1 MRGGW
6 RRRTTGE
13 GSKALLSYN
22 FSKGPE
28 LSNPLDPGSEPTGN
42 TRYVLDEIY
51 ESPDG
56 IADHWQQ
63 AQASWDD
70 FGALVE
76 AIAGSSPQ
84 SLHAGEIAVA
94 HDCLGRRD
102 GYVWTVRFSR
112 EVRGRSDGSCTHPFL
127 GSRDRP
133 HRLLALPHPT
143 HGQIPSW
150 RRSRRCKRA
159 HPPAFCG
166 WGDGSLVGG
175 RWGESSGIAV
185 RRPRCG

>member
-1 MRGGW
+1 MATQGKSQLLITFVATPEKVAEVDRLVASHAAW
-6 RRRTTGE
+6 MAETHHRE

-28 LSNPLDPGSEPTGN
+28 LANPLDPSSEATGN

-76 AIAGSSPQ
+76 VIAGSSPQ
-84 SLHAGEIAVA
+84 SLHAGEIAA
-94 HDCLGRRD
+94 
-102 GYVWTVRFSR
+102 
-112 EVRGRSDGSCTHPFL
+112 
-127 GSRDRP
+127 
-133 HRLLALPHPT
+133 
-143 HGQIPSW
+143 
-150 RRSRRCKRA
+150 
-159 HPPAFCG
+159 
-166 WGDGSLVGG
+166 SL
-175 RWGESSGIAV
+175 W
-185 RRPRCG
+185 